1 MVQNSICDLRL
12 FSLALPATRS
22 KTLLMTD
29 LEKMASF
36 VLSLILGP
44 PIILLGVMAVRHSR
58 DRISRWGLGL
68 RICLGGLTLIFIG
81 SVLILWSALNL
92 VSVLV

>member
-1 MVQNSICDLRL
+1 
-12 FSLALPATRS
+12 
-22 KTLLMTD
+22 MTD

-44 PIILLGVMAVRHSR
+44 PIILLGVMAVRRSR
-58 DRISRWGLGL
+58 DRTSRWGLGL
-68 RICLGGLTLIFIG
+68 RIRLGGLTLIFMG

-92 VSVLV
+92 LSVLV